1 MCTNYRPSSRDLV
14 REMLQ
19 LGELPDDL
27 HWKAETWKDY
37 PAPIVRKS
45 DTGRD
50 LRLATFGMVP
60 RKRIPQGVKVFDT
73 MNARFETVGEK
84 RSFSGA
90 WKRSQ
95 HCLVPMAAFY
105 EPCYESGKAVRWG
118 IGMSDESMFAVAGL
132 WREWEAEG
140 ALEYSF
146 TQLTINADD
155 HPLMKRFH
163 KPGDEKRAMVIM
175 PPSVE
180 HAAANGNLQPARH
193 WPRLKSQVGIP
204 FVGPGTIPH
213 LVATRG
219 SHRIRQ
225 DDLLLHKPISELVR
239 QACPRSG

>member
-105 EPCYESGKAVRWG
+105 EPCYESGKAVRWTPTR
-118 IGMSDESMFAVAGL
+118 IGT
-132 WREWEAEG
+132 G
-140 ALEYSF
+140 ALAGAA
-146 TQLTINADD
+146 IRKVA
-155 HPLMKRFH
+155 
-163 KPGDEKRAMVIM
+163 RAF
-175 PPSVE
+175 
-180 HAAANGNLQPARH
+180 
-193 WPRLKSQVGIP
+193 WPNSNVSAPIRKDCSIKSQ
-204 FVGPGTIPH
+204 
-213 LVATRG
+213 LKLASNS
-219 SHRIRQ
+219 SHHIRR
-225 DDLLLHKPISELVR
+225 PS
-239 QACPRSG
+239 